1 MNQPNAQHS
10 IGPLI
15 GEAVLQQQALALD
28 VADVTEAL
36 PHCAKV
42 YGFLLF
48 IARVPQNANS
58 WNFDGLL
65 RARRERP
72 RHCRNSLNEIA
83 SSHSSTSGSGL
94 RRLAMRLHQDFATGG
109 MVLAVNFAGRQ
120 SQPAD
125 VRFGSLADI
134 ARWLG
139 YVCFASNSGHQSG
152 RDRCRQPPTS
162 CHSAATDAQ
171 CHTRNANLGGRL
183 VTGWAFAG

>member
-1 MNQPNAQHS
+1 MSRKPCRIAPRYMAS
-10 IGPLI
+10 SCS
-15 GEAVLQQQALALD
+15 
-28 VADVTEAL
+28 L
-36 PHCAKV
+36 PACHRTPILGTLMGCC
-42 YGFLLF
+42 
-48 IARVPQNANS
+48 
-58 WNFDGLL
+58 
-65 RARRERP
+65 ARRERP